1 MKYYILNEKQIRRII
16 EEELELECLSFYH
29 RDELENPEEFLE
41 LLKEQIGASDLDV
54 YEDEEIII
62 EQVIEERLKDYEG
75 VDFNG

>member
-41 LLKEQIGASDLDV
+41 LLKEQIGASNLDV
-54 YEDEEIII
+54 YED
-62 EQVIEERLKDYEG
+62 
-75 VDFNG
+75 